1 MAPHFVS
8 RLHASH
14 FVPSTRLCLLEW
26 STMCC
31 QNATLCW
38 PLPQIG
44 SWEIKR
50 KLKTSWLSS
59 STQKFF
65 PFPCF
70 TCKEVGSDVAIVAR
84 RTRDGVWFCARQN
97 MIFCRVLEV
106 FFRAWPFCLPLV
118 SIVGVC
124 HSSFDRPPN
133 LNYCS
138 DPFIEQRWR
147 CSKRVFGMVEEC
159 RRMNEMSPKGI
170 GILKILFCLWGTCR
184 LEKQRE

>member
-1 MAPHFVS
+1 
-8 RLHASH
+8 
-14 FVPSTRLCLLEW
+14 
-26 STMCC
+26 
-31 QNATLCW
+31 
-38 PLPQIG
+38 
-44 SWEIKR
+44 
-50 KLKTSWLSS
+50 
-59 STQKFF
+59 
-65 PFPCF
+65 
-70 TCKEVGSDVAIVAR
+70 
-84 RTRDGVWFCARQN
+84 